1 MKKLLSLL
9 IIASMLL
16 SLAGCNASAV
26 KDGLASG
33 GGIFNDFSGITSD
46 DGGFKSEGEAGDSE
60 IMDSMDSMG
69 PAEDVAVGE
78 GTNGGSQHKDFVAGT
93 LTAGEWKDS
102 ENQEF
107 WTKLLNRNEWF
118 QYMEMR
124 NLYPTKIV
132 TVNVRDKDDNPCY
145 NVVVTLAGGDG
156 ETIYAART
164 DINGKAYLL
173 YDLNNSKEIVS
184 HVRVGN
190 QTLKVIDDEVVNV
203 VAEDA
208 GVDVKALD
216 LMLMVD
222 TTGSMGDELKYLQ
235 KELEDVIKRVS
246 EADVS
251 LSINVSVN
259 FYRDETDEYV
269 VRDYEFTDDI
279 EKALKQLGKQET
291 DGGGDY
297 PEAVHTALDNAVN
310 EHQWRDDAVKLCFM
324 ILDAPPH
331 SESEIKGINSQLQA
345 YVQTAA
351 TKGIRIIPVA
361 SSGVDTET
369 EFLMRSYALMTGG
382 TYVFLTNHS
391 GVGGEH
397 LEPTIGQYA
406 VESLNELM
414 IRVISEYCGLE
425 YSKTSKQ

>member
-9 IIASMLL
+9 IIASMLF
-16 SLAGCNASAV
+16 SLVGCSASAA

-33 GGIFNDFSGITSD
+33 DILNSFSGITA
-46 DGGFKSEGEAGDSE
+46 DGEDYKSEGEAGGSE
-60 IMDSMDSMG
+60 MMDSMA
-69 PAEDVAVGE
+69 PAEGE
-78 GTNGGSQHKDFVAGT
+78 GSGEDVDDGMSQNVVVAGT

-107 WTKLLNRNEWF
+107 WTKLMNRNEWY
-118 QYMEMR
+118 QYMELR

-132 TVNVRDKDDNPCY
+132 TVNVKDKKDNPCY
-145 NVVVTLAGGDG
+145 NVKVTLVGGDG
-156 ETIYAART
+156 QTVYVTRT

-173 YDLNNSKEIVS
+173 YDLNNSKETVS
-184 HVRVGN
+184 HVRVGE
-190 QTLKVIDDEVVNV
+190 QTLKVTDEKVVNV

-208 GVDVKALD
+208 GVEVKALD

-222 TTGSMGDELKYLQ
+222 TTGSMSDELRYIQ

-246 EADVS
+246 EADKS

-269 VRDYEFTDDI
+269 VRAFEFTDNI
-279 EKALKQLGKQET
+279 EKTLNQLKNQET

-297 PEAVHTALDNAVN
+297 PEAVHTALNNVVN
-310 EHQWRDDAVKLCFM
+310 EHQWRDDAVKLCFF

-331 SESEIKGINSQLQA
+331 SEAEIKGINAQLQS
-345 YVQTAA
+345 YVQAA
-351 TKGIRIIPVA
+351 AVKGIRIIPVA

-391 GVGGEH
+391 GIGGDH
-397 LEPTIGQYA
+397 LEPTIGEYE
-406 VESLNELM
+406 VEALNELM
-414 IRVISEYCGLE
+414 IRVISEYCGLK
-425 YSKTSKQ
+425 YTKPSAQQ